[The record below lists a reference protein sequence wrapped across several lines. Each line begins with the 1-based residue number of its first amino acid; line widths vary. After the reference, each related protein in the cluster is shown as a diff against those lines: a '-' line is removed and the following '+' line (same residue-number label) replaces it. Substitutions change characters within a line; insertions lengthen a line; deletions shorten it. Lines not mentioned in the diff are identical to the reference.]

1 MGVLM
6 HALGRLLQLL
16 ALLVMPSA
24 MWVAHFRR
32 DEAGSITIFAGSIA
46 VFFAGYLISQFSKK

>member
-1 MGVLM
+1 M
-6 HALGRLLQLL
+6 HALGRMLQLL

-24 MWVAHFRR
+24 MWVAHFRH

-46 VFFAGYLISQFSKK
+46 IFFAGYLISQFSKK